1 MALTPVPGLKVLDA
15 NVLSANMIV
24 PVMAGPQSSGTTLAN
39 LAQYLGVQGR
49 AEPANTAITTV
60 GAGTLT
66 AAALLGGVIT
76 RSGSVAAY
84 TDTTATAAQIA
95 TALGSDQPYPTS
107 WFVYIKNTVAFAETL
122 AGGTGVV
129 LSGQTII
136 PPNSAGMFLLT
147 MTSAT
152 AATMVGVSVVP
163 LTSTNL
169 LASTTLSTVGAGT
182 ITAAGIAGGVTQ
194 RTGTQSAASFT
205 DTTDTADNIIAALP
219 NANIGQSFIYTYR
232 NNTDGTI
239 TITGGTGVTVSGLTI
254 VSKNTWVEYLVTY
267 TAASTITMV
276 GTESG
281 QTITLPPSKIVSG
294 SAATFAAGD
303 ITGAYVVNYTNTGS
317 NATLTTRTATQMF
330 GDIPNCQVGHCYQLF
345 IRNTNATGATITAAD
360 GSVTLTGTM
369 TIAQNVTR
377 MFNVVFTSATAVTIT
392 SMGIFAAGA

>member
-39 LAQYLGVQGR
+39 LAQYMGIQGR
-49 AEPANTAITTV
+49 SEPANTAITTA

-182 ITAAGIAGGVTQ
+182 ITAAGIAGAVTT
-194 RTGTQSAASFT
+194 RTGSQSNTAFT

-219 NANIGQSFIYTYR
+219 NANIGQSFIYRYR
-232 NNTDGTI
+232 NNTDATA
-239 TITGGTGVTVSGLTI
+239 TITGGSGVTVSGI
-254 VSKNTWVEYLVTY
+254 AAAPPNTTVEFLVTY
-267 TAASTITMV
+267 TAASTMTMV
-276 GTESG
+276 GISRTVPSTTSG
-281 QTITLPPSKIVSG
+281 TFVANGATPVTVTNSIVTANSNIIVTLKTVGGTVSPTRPNVLTITPG
-294 SAATFAAGD
+294 
-303 ITGAYVVNYTNTGS
+303 TGFTVGGVALDTSTYNYLVIN
-317 NATLTTRTATQMF
+317 
-330 GDIPNCQVGHCYQLF
+330 
-345 IRNTNATGATITAAD
+345 
-360 GSVTLTGTM
+360 
-369 TIAQNVTR
+369 
-377 MFNVVFTSATAVTIT
+377 
-392 SMGIFAAGA
+392 